1 MELLIVT
8 GMSGAGKTQAAN
20 ALEDMGYYCVDNVPP
35 TIIPAFLNLS
45 DRSDTLEKMAVVTDV
60 RGGDMFGE
68 IITVLDDL
76 KKRGTDYKIL
86 FIDASDSVIIRRY
99 KENRRKHPLCDK
111 KAISISKA
119 VETERQMLST
129 IRSMADFVVDT
140 TYTSGIQLKEQLADI
155 FLDSEK
161 NGIKILCKSFGFKYG
176 NDAEADIIFDVRCL
190 PNPYYVDDLK
200 NKTGLDEAV
209 RQYVMDSD
217 DSKMFAKKICD
228 FADFSIPLYVKE
240 GKSQLVI
247 AFGCTGGKHRSV
259 TFALML
265 QSYLTEKGYNVSA
278 IHRDINKNQ
287 VN

>member
-155 FLDSEK
+155 FLDGEK

-200 NKTGLDEAV
+200 NKTGLDKVV

-265 QSYLTEKGYNVSA
+265 QSYLTEKGYNVST